1 MKKIICVLLIAA
13 MAVIGFTGC
22 TSDIEK
28 IENSRF
34 ESLPYYEDMGGYNI
48 LYFRDTI
55 TDIIYIMNTDAYQGG
70 ICPLYNT
77 DGTPMLY
84 DEFIESLEDR

>member
-13 MAVIGFTGC
+13 MATIGFAGC
-22 TSDIEK
+22 CANNEK
-28 IENSRF
+28 VKIGRF
-34 ESLPYYEDMGGYNI
+34 ESLSYYDNTCGREVR
-48 LYFRDTI
+48 YFRDTI
-55 TDIIYIMNTDAYQGG
+55 TDIIYIMNVDSYQGG

-84 DEFIESLEDR
+84 DEFMESIEEG